1 MSLNPFHVP
10 RTYFGVAWSQL
21 MVFDILNVALE
32 IEKRCQLSCMYM
44 LLICR
49 SHFALKYSRV
59 HTTKLA
65 QARPRP
71 GLGSA
76 QVYVVSTLQGQIANV
91 DTNLGRAHDST
102 QVIARNVRNKDD
114 YLLVKKY

>member
-1 MSLNPFHVP
+1 MVSMISANALSLLRRLAQGMMHCAI
-10 RTYFGVAWSQL
+10 YW
-21 MVFDILNVALE
+21 
-32 IEKRCQLSCMYM
+32 
-44 LLICR
+44 
-49 SHFALKYSRV
+49 RV

-65 QARPRP
+65 QARPRL

-102 QVIARNVRNKDD
+102 
-114 YLLVKKY
+114 